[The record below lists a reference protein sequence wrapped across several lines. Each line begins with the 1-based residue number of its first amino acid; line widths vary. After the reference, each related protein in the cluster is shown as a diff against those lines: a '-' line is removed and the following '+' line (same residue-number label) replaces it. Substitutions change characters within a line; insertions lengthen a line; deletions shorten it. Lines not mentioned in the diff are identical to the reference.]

1 MTENKFNLISESSS
15 TLLELELIK
24 TFKGT
29 VLSKKEIEMLSK
41 HTKYI
46 SDKKGIILW
55 NHTNQ
60 SLKKAVKIMK
70 I

>member
-1 MTENKFNLISESSS
+1 MTENKFNLISEPSS

-46 SDKKGIILW
+46 SDKKGIIL
-55 NHTNQ
+55 
-60 SLKKAVKIMK
+60 
-70 I
+70 